1 MGMAIRA
8 AGAALGI
15 LAAAAAFPAAAAELR
30 PHRALYDL
38 DLAAVREGS
47 DVTALSGRMA
57 LEWADACDGW
67 TVRQNIRM
75 VVSER
80 GGAPFENEIS
90 FSSFETKAGDGLQ
103 FALRWRARGELAE
116 EFAGRAESGPSG
128 GRAEYSR
135 PEGESLDLPP
145 DTLFPTGHMFRLV
158 EAAAAGKPLL
168 SSVVFNGTDLESL
181 HDVTAFIGAEIP
193 AGGAPP
199 PRPGADEAEGRDA
212 LEALGALRS
221 WRISAAYFPVGSGD
235 SRPEFEIAYRL
246 YEDGVAAGLTMD
258 YGDFAMDGALA
269 ELEYASPSG
278 C

>member
-1 MGMAIRA
+1 MAIRK

-15 LAAAAAFPAAAAELR
+15 LAAAAAFSAAGAELR

-47 DVTALSGRMA
+47 EVTALSGRMA

-80 GGAPFENEIS
+80 GGAPFENDIS
-90 FSSFETKAGDGLQ
+90 FSSFETKAGDRLQ
-103 FALRWRARGELAE
+103 FAMRWRSRGELAE
-116 EFAGRAESGPSG
+116 EFSGRAETGPSG
-128 GRAEYSR
+128 GHAEYST

-158 EAAAAGKPLL
+158 EAAAVGSPLL

-193 AGGAPP
+193 AGDAPP
-199 PRPGADEAEGRDA
+199 PRAGAEGNDA
-212 LEALGALRS
+212 VKALAALRS

-246 YEDGVAAGLTMD
+246 FENGVAAGLTMD
-258 YGDFAMDGALA
+258 YGDFAMNGALA
-269 ELEYASPSG
+269 ELEYASPSD

>member
-1 MGMAIRA
+1 MAIRT

-15 LAAAAAFPAAAAELR
+15 LAAVASFSTAAAELR

-38 DLAAVREGS
+38 DLAAIREGS
-47 DVTALSGRMA
+47 EVTALSGRMA
-57 LEWADACDGW
+57 LEWADACEGW

-75 VVSER
+75 TVSER

-90 FSSFETKAGDGLQ
+90 FSSFETKAGDSLR
-103 FALRWRARGELAE
+103 FAMRWRARGELAE
-116 EFAGRAESGPSG
+116 EFAGRAETGPAG
-128 GRAEYSR
+128 GRAAYSR

-193 AGGAPP
+193 ADGAPP
-199 PRPGADEAEGRDA
+199 PRAGKDGAPEA
-212 LEALGALRS
+212 LESLGALRS

-235 SRPEFEIAYRL
+235 SRPDFEIAYRL
-246 YEDGVAAGLTMD
+246 FENGVATRLTMD
-258 YGDFAMDGALA
+258 YGDFAMNGALA
-269 ELEYASPSG
+269 ELEYASPSD